1 MKKKFIILFIFI
13 ITILTGCSNNKKVS
27 NKDFEKLS
35 IEEKVNYKM
44 DNLSIDEKIAQMLIV
59 YYIDNSGDKSTIK
72 FDLPEG
78 MDIYTG
84 FILMSDNITTY
95 DRTLNFV
102 KGMQNDSD
110 IPMIISTDEE
120 GGSVQRIKGIRD
132 ISVTD
137 IPYMYYLGQ
146 TKDKNLAYKV
156 GEIIANEL
164 RTIGV
169 NLTYAPVMDIYSNP
183 NNTVIGKRSFGSD
196 PNTVYDM
203 ATSLKN
209 GIEDNLVNTCI
220 KHFPGH
226 GDTETDSHFE
236 IPIINKTLDELE
248 NSDLLPFIKSI
259 NDTNMIMVG
268 HVALPKI
275 TNSSIAASLSK
286 EIVTD
291 LLKNKYNYKGLVIT
305 DALNMRSL
313 TNNYSDKEI
322 YTMAINAGVDLL
334 LMPNGSKNAIK
345 YIKEAIDDEEI
356 DINTINESVR
366 KILTYK
372 YSNIKEN
379 YLDKSYL
386 NKNEYSNVLNQII
399 INEN

>member
-59 YYIDNSGDKSTIK
+59 YYIGDEYDENLSNIIK
-72 FDLPEG
+72 EVKPG
-78 MDIYTG
+78 G

-268 HVALPKI
+268 HIALPKI
-275 TNSSIAASLSK
+275 TNSSIPASLSK

-356 DINTINESVR
+356 NINIINESVR

-386 NKNEYSNVLNQII
+386 NKSEYSNVLNQII

>member
-59 YYIDNSGDKSTIK
+59 YYIGDEYDENLSNIIK
-72 FDLPEG
+72 EVKPG
-78 MDIYTG
+78 G

-120 GGSVQRIKGIRD
+120 GGSVQRIKEIRD

-268 HVALPKI
+268 HIALPKI
-275 TNSSIAASLSK
+275 TNSSIPASLSK

-356 DINTINESVR
+356 NINIINESVR

-386 NKNEYSNVLNQII
+386 NKSEYSNVLNQII

>member
-59 YYIDNSGDKSTIK
+59 YYIGDEYDENLSNIIK
-72 FDLPEG
+72 EVKPG
-78 MDIYTG
+78 G

-236 IPIINKTLDELE
+236 TPIINKTLDELE

-268 HVALPKI
+268 HIALPKI
-275 TNSSIAASLSK
+275 TNSSIPASLSK

-291 LLKNKYNYKGLVIT
+291 ILKNKYNYRGLVIT

-399 INEN
+399 VNEN

>member
-59 YYIDNSGDKSTIK
+59 YYIGDEYDENLSNIIK
-72 FDLPEG
+72 EVKPG
-78 MDIYTG
+78 G

-236 IPIINKTLDELE
+236 TPIINKTLDELE

-268 HVALPKI
+268 HIALPKI
-275 TNSSIAASLSK
+275 TNSSIPASLSK

-291 LLKNKYNYKGLVIT
+291 ILKNKYNYKGLVIT

-313 TNNYSDKEI
+313 TDNYSDKEI

>member
-59 YYIDNSGDKSTIK
+59 YYIGDEYDENLSNIIK
-72 FDLPEG
+72 EVKPG
-78 MDIYTG
+78 G

-236 IPIINKTLDELE
+236 IPIINKTLVELE

-259 NDTNMIMVG
+259 NGTNMIMVG
-268 HVALPKI
+268 HIALPKI
-275 TNSSIAASLSK
+275 TNSSIPASLSK

-291 LLKNKYNYKGLVIT
+291 LLKNKYNYRGLVIT

-313 TNNYSDKEI
+313 TDNYSDKEI

>member
-59 YYIDNSGDKSTIK
+59 YYIGDEYDENLSNIIK
-72 FDLPEG
+72 EVKPG
-78 MDIYTG
+78 G

-268 HVALPKI
+268 HIALPKI
-275 TNSSIAASLSK
+275 TNSSIPASLSK

-313 TNNYSDKEI
+313 TDNYSDKEI

-386 NKNEYSNVLNQII
+386 NKSEYSNVLNQII

>member
-59 YYIDNSGDKSTIK
+59 YYIGDEYDENLSNIIK
-72 FDLPEG
+72 EVKPG
-78 MDIYTG
+78 G

-236 IPIINKTLDELE
+236 IPIINKTLVELE

-268 HVALPKI
+268 HIALPKI
-275 TNSSIAASLSK
+275 TNSSIPASLSK

-291 LLKNKYNYKGLVIT
+291 ILKNKYNYKGLVIT

-313 TNNYSDKEI
+313 TDNYSDKEI

-386 NKNEYSNVLNQII
+386 NKSEYSNVLNQII

>member
-59 YYIDNSGDKSTIK
+59 YYIGDEYDENLRNIIK
-72 FDLPEG
+72 EVKPG
-78 MDIYTG
+78 G

-268 HVALPKI
+268 HIALPKI
-275 TNSSIAASLSK
+275 TNSSIPASLSK

-305 DALNMRSL
+305 DALNMGSL

-345 YIKEAIDDEEI
+345 YIKEAIDDEEM

-386 NKNEYSNVLNQII
+386 NKSEYSNVLNQII

>member
-59 YYIDNSGDKSTIK
+59 YYIGDEYDENLSNIIK
-72 FDLPEG
+72 EVKPG
-78 MDIYTG
+78 G

-236 IPIINKTLDELE
+236 TPIINKTLDELE

-268 HVALPKI
+268 HIALPKI
-275 TNSSIAASLSK
+275 TNSSIPASLSK

-291 LLKNKYNYKGLVIT
+291 ILKNKYNYRGLVIT

-386 NKNEYSNVLNQII
+386 NKSEYSNVLNQII

>member
-1 MKKKFIILFIFI
+1 MKKKFIIMFIFI

-59 YYIDNSGDKSTIK
+59 YYIGDEYDENLSNIIK
-72 FDLPEG
+72 EVKPG
-78 MDIYTG
+78 G

-236 IPIINKTLDELE
+236 TPIINKTLDELE

-268 HVALPKI
+268 HIALPKI
-275 TNSSIAASLSK
+275 TTSSIPASLSK

-313 TNNYSDKEI
+313 TDNYSDKEI

-386 NKNEYSNVLNQII
+386 NKSEYSNVLNQII

>member
-59 YYIDNSGDKSTIK
+59 YYIGDEYDENLSNIIK
-72 FDLPEG
+72 EVKPG
-78 MDIYTG
+78 G

-183 NNTVIGKRSFGSD
+183 NNTVIGKRSFGSN

-268 HVALPKI
+268 HIALPKI
-275 TNSSIAASLSK
+275 TNSSIPASLSK

-305 DALNMRSL
+305 DALNMGSL

-334 LMPNGSKNAIK
+334 LMPNGSKSAIK
-345 YIKEAIDDEEI
+345 YIKEAIDNNEI
-356 DINTINESVR
+356 DIETINESVR

-386 NKNEYSNVLNQII
+386 NKSEYSNVLNQII

>member
-59 YYIDNSGDKSTIK
+59 YYIGDEYDENLSNIIK
-72 FDLPEG
+72 EVKPG
-78 MDIYTG
+78 G

-236 IPIINKTLDELE
+236 TPIINKTLVELE

-268 HVALPKI
+268 HIALPKI
-275 TNSSIAASLSK
+275 TNSSIPASLSK

-291 LLKNKYNYKGLVIT
+291 ILKNKYNYRGLVIT

-386 NKNEYSNVLNQII
+386 NKSEYSNVLNQII

>member
-59 YYIDNSGDKSTIK
+59 YYIGDEYDENLSNIIK
-72 FDLPEG
+72 EVKPG
-78 MDIYTG
+78 G

-120 GGSVQRIKGIRD
+120 GGSVQRIKEIRD

-196 PNTVYDM
+196 PNIVYDM

-268 HVALPKI
+268 HIALPKI
-275 TNSSIAASLSK
+275 TNSSIPASLSK

-386 NKNEYSNVLNQII
+386 NKSEYSNVLNQII